1 MRKYLF
7 FTVTMLIGNMAIFSQ
22 NYEGMKRDSLRID
35 SLIKDLPTLKDTARI
50 NHLNK
55 ISRTILFSSYREK
68 VTIEQALP
76 YIELAYQEAKQSDYS
91 IGLYYCLINFETFY
105 GWSFRQNRANKIDNT
120 ELIKKYDYCL
130 NELMEVANKINDPE
144 KLGKAYECRAGF
156 LHRLDKKK
164 EKLEAIIMA
173 VNWYKKAGNKF
184 AECTALLDVS
194 YTYLDE
200 WKFENAFE
208 YCKRSLVLAKELASK
223 ASPDDESHAW
233 LQLSLSNLADMY
245 KLAGDYES
253 ALNILRE
260 IQQLYLTNKT
270 YNTWPVDNQFADIY
284 LLTNQVDSAYV
295 NAWRSEAFSLR
306 KMYIWP
312 LLGDVCLLKGQFD
325 SAFYYYNKAIDTL
338 KRRDWDKNPQQ
349 VLARSYYGK
358 ARVYEEKKQYTQS
371 LSYSKL
377 SISYAGKLMDINYIL
392 NNYNIQSRIFRQ
404 LGKNDSAYIY
414 LNKYMSLKDSILS
427 RQFLF
432 RINNYKSEINEAKKE
447 ATIGFLNR
455 DNKIKEQ
462 QLKQEASF
470 KKFLLIGLLLLFIA
484 SVFIVRTLLLK
495 RKNEKLKSLQ
505 LENELKMQQLESEKR
520 QTEFQKKTTEL
531 EMQALRAQMNPHFI
545 FNCLSSI
552 NRFILKNEP
561 DTASD
566 YLTRFSRLI
575 RMVLINSQKSLIT
588 LEDELDML
596 TIYLDM
602 ERLRFKNNFDYHI
615 VFTNRLDAGAVYIP
629 PLLLQP
635 FCENA
640 IWHGLKHLADPQSGR
655 HELGRL
661 DIELSMDNKALIC
674 RITDNG
680 IGRQKAAEIRSK
692 SAEEKKSLGLNIT
705 TERLALLNQEKELS
719 TSYEIV
725 DLKDEKGKAAGTSVK
740 LKISL
745 SETIKEPV

>member
-1 MRKYLF
+1 
-7 FTVTMLIGNMAIFSQ
+7 VTLIIASTAIFSQ
-22 NYEGMKRDSLRID
+22 VINEEARKKDSIIID
-35 SLIKDLPTLKDTARI
+35 SMQKLIPVKKDTARV
-50 NHLNK
+50 NYLDKFCRK
-55 ISRTILFSSYREK
+55 IIYSANTNRRK
-68 VTIEQALP
+68 VEWATP
-76 YIELAYQEAKQSDYS
+76 FVMLAYNESKQLEYKIGMAKA
-91 IGLYYCLINFETFY
+91 LMNFCQLNTY
-105 GWSFRQNRANKIDNT
+105 LHIANTRSKIDNSLVVKKFEKDVN
-120 ELIKKYDYCL
+120 ELIKIT
-130 NELMEVANKINDPE
+130 EEINDPYMMGVAYDYQANYFGKIKKPDESLIAE
-144 KLGKAYECRAGF
+144 KKALQF
-156 LHRLDKKK
+156 
-164 EKLEAIIMA
+164 
-173 VNWYKKAGNKF
+173 YKKAGEETK
-184 AECTALLDVS
+184 ECETNLNISYTLLDKG
-194 YTYLDE
+194 E
-200 WKFENAFE
+200 FENAFE
-208 YCKRSLVLAKELASK
+208 YCTRSLELAKKLTAKSG
-223 ASPDDESHAW
+223 PDDINEVW
-233 LQLSLSNLADMY
+233 LQLSYINISGLY
-245 KLAGDYES
+245 KAAGDYETALNMLLESRQFHFARKSSSTWGMESEIGNLYLESGQYDSAIHYLKPGIKNRKFSYEWPQVAKAYFKLNKIDS
-253 ALNILRE
+253 AL
-260 IQQLYLTNKT
+260 K
-270 YNTWPVDNQFADIY
+270 
-284 LLTNQVDSAYV
+284 
-295 NAWRSEAFSLR
+295 
-306 KMYIWP
+306 
-312 LLGDVCLLKGQFD
+312 
-325 SAFYYYNKAIDTL
+325 YYN
-338 KRRDWDKNPQQ
+338 
-349 VLARSYYGK
+349 
-358 ARVYEEKKQYTQS
+358 
-371 LSYSKL
+371 L
-377 SISYAGKLMDINYIL
+377 SIDSMEKRGKMPAVIDGLRYSYFGKSEILFQQKKYAGALDLCRKSQLMDKLRTDKLQLVNTYEL
-392 NNYNIQSRIFRQ
+392 MSQTFNK
-404 LGKNDSAYIY
+404 LGKNDSAYFY
-414 LNKYMSLKDSILS
+414 LLKHNELKNSLLS

-432 RINNYKSEINEAKKE
+432 RLGNYKKEAEAARKE
-447 ATIGFLNR
+447 ATIGFLER

-470 KKFLLIGLLLLFIA
+470 KKFLLIGLLLLFVA
-484 SVFIVRTLLLK
+484 GFFIIRTLLLK
-495 RKNEKLKSLQ
+495 RKNDKLKSLQ
-505 LENELKMQQLESEKR
+505 LENELKMQQLETEKR

-561 DTASD
+561 DAASD